1 MRRSG
6 RLAPYAAALAGAC
19 GLVAAATWVSSRPL
33 RADGARA
40 HPLAQLAALA
50 TAHADEL
57 PPRASAAA
65 GLTPKRAPLPSASP
79 AQERAD
85 AHLDRSWRAP
95 LAGGLLTFPPSFS
108 SDDGRY
114 DLVLHLNGNTDLV
127 EESYGYAGLNAVVV
141 ILNLG
146 VGSGVYEDRFANPA
160 AFALILERAQS
171 VMVARGLRDA
181 KLGRVALAAWS
192 SGFGGVANLLGQ
204 PEVASR
210 IDAVLLLDA
219 IHCGFDAHWPPRLK
233 PWQIDPI
240 RTFAARAVEGRALLS
255 ITHSEIV
262 TYGYLD
268 AHKTTDVVLESVHV
282 RRVPTTTA
290 QPMPVLASMAGVL
303 PAAQMVP
310 LPPRTEAHAGD
321 LHVRGYAGNS
331 PVTHM
336 LHLIQMS
343 TTAVPDLVRRWRAP
357 TVPAG
362 G

>member
-1 MRRSG
+1 MARHARF
-6 RLAPYAAALAGAC
+6 APYAAAIVAAFALSAAGATV
-19 GLVAAATWVSSRPL
+19 GSRGPRGEWSAPRPL
-33 RADGARA
+33 AE
-40 HPLAQLAALA
+40 LAAVPA
-50 TAHADEL
+50 AHAEEP
-57 PPRASAAA
+57 PPRASAAPPP
-65 GLTPKRAPLPSASP
+65 GTPEAPPPVHAR
-79 AQERAD
+79 ERAD

-95 LAGGLLTFPPSFS
+95 LAGGLLTFPPSFAS
-108 SDDGRY
+108 EDGRY

-127 EESYGYAGLNAVVV
+127 EESYGHAGLNAVVA

-146 VGSGVYEDRFANPA
+146 VGSGVYEDRFADPA
-160 AFALILERAQS
+160 AFALILERAQA

-192 SGFGGVANLLGQ
+192 SGFGGVSTLLGH
-204 PEVASR
+204 PEVAAR
-210 IDAVLLLDA
+210 VDAVLLLDA
-219 IHCGFDAHWPPRLK
+219 IHCGFDTHWPPRMK
-233 PWQIDPI
+233 SWQIDPI
-240 RTFAARAVEGRALLS
+240 RSFAARAVEGRALLS

-282 RRVPTTTA
+282 PRVETRAA

-321 LHVRGYAGNS
+321 LHVRGYAGSS

-343 TTAVPDLVRRWRAP
+343 TTAVPDLVRRWQGAR
-357 TVPAG
+357 
-362 G
+362 